1 VVDVVVDVAEGI
13 LEGGRGP
20 ARGPYFA
27 ITGIR
32 MWACLICLHPTPH
45 LAKRG
50 ATFVLGEQ
58 RAASNDAFP
67 SFLGLVLEVGGACAS
82 VANNF

>member
-1 VVDVVVDVAEGI
+1 
-13 LEGGRGP
+13 
-20 ARGPYFA
+20 
-27 ITGIR
+27 

-67 SFLGLVLEVGGACAS
+67 SFLGLVLGLVHPLLTIFSSRSGPVS
-82 VANNF
+82 VLAFGFRFSGLKARLLGI